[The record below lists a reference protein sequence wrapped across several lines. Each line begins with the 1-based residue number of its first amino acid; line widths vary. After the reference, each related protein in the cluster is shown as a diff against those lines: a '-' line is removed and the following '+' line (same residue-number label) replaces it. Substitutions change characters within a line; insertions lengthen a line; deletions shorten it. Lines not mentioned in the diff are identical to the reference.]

1 MNTNKVILFS
11 IPEAELRTIIAEI
24 VAEQLSTFLS
34 ETREKK
40 SAKLELLTRK
50 DTAGKLGISLPT
62 LHKWTL
68 DGTIQAK
75 RLGSGARC
83 RIRYCIDDIE
93 AVLKDIHNPKKK

>member
-1 MNTNKVILFS
+1 MNNSIILKS
-11 IPEAELRTIIAEI
+11 ISEFELRTIIAEV

-68 DGTIQAK
+68 NGTIQAK